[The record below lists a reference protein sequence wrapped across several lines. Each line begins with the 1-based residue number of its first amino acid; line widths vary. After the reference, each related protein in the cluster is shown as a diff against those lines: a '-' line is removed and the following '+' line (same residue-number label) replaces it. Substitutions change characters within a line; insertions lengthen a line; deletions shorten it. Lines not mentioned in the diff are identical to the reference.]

1 MNNNDQIKELTLSY
15 FNGNQMLTDIWL
27 SKYVLKDREGKYL
40 EDTPDQRF
48 KTIAKEVA
56 RVESNA
62 KYTEDDFYGLLKDFG
77 YFIPGGSILYGIGNT
92 YYATSLGNCFVI
104 GNKVDSYGSI
114 CTTDQEQIQLM
125 KRRGGV
131 GHDLSHLRPKGA
143 GVNGCASTSTGAFS
157 FMERYSNS
165 TREVAQEGRRGAL
178 MLTAHI
184 NHPDIEDFI
193 QAKDDLSK
201 ITGANISVKVTDEF
215 MQAVESN
222 SDYILRFPIDANIDS
237 INIEELEYN
246 LTTVKNLKDDSK
258 IYVKRVK
265 AKELWSKI
273 VHQAWKNG
281 EPGVLYWDTILR
293 ESPADCYKDHG
304 FSTISTNPCGEI
316 TLSPYSSCILGHH
329 NLYSYI
335 ENGEFNTSKFVKNI
349 HLATRLMD
357 NIITLESE
365 KIKHIISLVETSYED
380 EFIKATELRLWNKV
394 LTQLLK
400 GRRIGIGI
408 VGLADTVASLGMR
421 YSSEEANAFCIK
433 IQKLLAIE
441 TYKASIELAKEK
453 GCFPIW
459 NESCEQNNVFL
470 NRIKKHLSEQD
481 LENYRNY
488 GRRNIGC
495 LTIAPTGTIS
505 QFANKIGVSSG
516 MEPVFETF
524 YQRRRKINSNDAI
537 QKVDYIDAQ
546 GDKWQWYN
554 IIHPIFLKWIREV
567 EKDETPVDLF
577 TQDRLKELHAK
588 SPYNLSTANEIDT
601 MSKVRLQ
608 GGLQEYVD
616 HSISVTHNLPNSTTE
631 EQVNDLYLSA
641 WKNKCKGVT
650 IFRDGSRQGV
660 LVRDKSQFENHF
672 DYKDAQKRPE
682 ILDCEI
688 HSLTALK
695 EKWYIIVGLLE
706 NKPYEIF
713 AVKKDKLSKIRSNEN
728 LLKGKIVKRK
738 KKVYDLIVSTNDKLE
753 VIKDIVSLME
763 NDDDRSD
770 TKQFSLELRHRI
782 NPKYIVETIN
792 KQPKDITSFEKA
804 IARVLKKYIP
814 DGERSGEVC
823 PYCGGTMIYTGGCA
837 ICKDCGQSRCS

>member
-1 MNNNDQIKELTLSY
+1 MNNDQVKQATLSY

-27 SKYVLKDREGKYL
+27 SKYVLKDRDGNYL
-40 EDTPDQRF
+40 EETPDERF
-48 KTIAKEVA
+48 KAIAKEMA
-56 RVESNA
+56 RVETNESYN
-62 KYTEDDFYGLLKDFG
+62 EEVFYNLIKDFH
-77 YFIPGGSILYGIGNT
+77 YFIPGGSILYGVGNN

-104 GNKVDSYGSI
+104 GNNTDSYGSI
-114 CTTDQEQIQLM
+114 CTIDQEQIQIM

-193 QAKDDLSK
+193 LAKDDLTK

-215 MQAVESN
+215 MKAVESDC
-222 SDYILRFPIDANIDS
+222 DYLLRFPIDTNVSNLHPADFSYNVTTL
-237 INIEELEYN
+237 IND
-246 LTTVKNLKDDSK
+246 KDKK
-258 IYVKRVK
+258 IYIKRVK

-281 EPGVLYWDTILR
+281 EPGVLFWDTILK
-293 ESPADCYKDHG
+293 ESTADCYQNEG
-304 FSTISTNPCGEI
+304 FKTISTNPCGEI

-329 NLYSYI
+329 NLYAYM
-335 ENGEFNTSKFVKNI
+335 ENGRFNYNKFVANI
-349 HLATRLMD
+349 YVATRFMD

-365 KIKHIISLVETSYED
+365 KIRHIIELVENSYED
-380 EFIKATELRLWNKV
+380 DSIKSIELNLWKKV

-400 GRRIGIGI
+400 SRRVGIGI
-408 VGLADTVASLGMR
+408 LGLADVIASLGMR
-421 YSSEEANAFCIK
+421 YGSKEANDFSIHL
-433 IQKLLAIE
+433 QRTLACE
-441 TYKASIELAKEK
+441 TYRASVYLAKEK

-459 NESCEQNNVFL
+459 NEEAEKRNPFI
-470 NRIKKHLSEQD
+470 NRIKRFLSEDD
-481 LENYRNY
+481 LNAYSEY

-505 QFANKIGVSSG
+505 QFADRIGVSSG

-524 YQRRRKINSNDAI
+524 YQRRRKINSNDNN
-537 QKVDYIDAQ
+537 QRVDFTDAQ

-554 IIHPIFLKWIREV
+554 VVHPVFLKWIREIK
-567 EKDETPVDLF
+567 KDDTPVELF
-577 TQDRLKELHAK
+577 TKEQLESYHRD
-588 SPYNLSTANEIDT
+588 SPYNKATANEIDVLG
-601 MSKVRLQ
+601 KVELQ
-608 GGLQEYVD
+608 GGLQKWVD

-631 EQVNDLYLSA
+631 EEVNALYLSA
-641 WKNKCKGVT
+641 WKHKCKGTT

-660 LVRDKSQFENHF
+660 LVRDKSNFENHF

-688 HSLTALK
+688 HTLTALK
-695 EKWYIIVGLLE
+695 EKWCIIVGLLE
-706 NKPYEIF
+706 DKPYEVF
-713 AVKKDKLSKIRSNEN
+713 AVKEDKIPQLKGCDR
-728 LLKGKIVKRK
+728 LLKGKIMKRK
-738 KKVYDLIVSTNDKLE
+738 KKVYDLSIPINDKLE
-753 VIKDIVSLME
+753 IIKDIVSLME
-763 NDDDRSD
+763 NNDDRSD
-770 TKQFSLELRHRI
+770 TKQYSLELRHRI
-782 NPKYIVETIN
+782 NPKFIVETIN

-814 DGERSGEVC
+814 DGEQSNVTC
-823 PYCGGTMIYTGGCA
+823 PYCGGTMIYTGGCEV
-837 ICKDCGQSRCS
+837 CKDCGQSRCG

>member
-1 MNNNDQIKELTLSY
+1 MTNDQIKKSTLSY

-27 SKYVLKDREGKYL
+27 SKYVLKDREGNYL
-40 EDTPDQRF
+40 EETPDQRF
-48 KTIAKEVA
+48 RAIAKEMA
-56 RVESNA
+56 RVETNE
-62 KYTEDDFYGLLKDFG
+62 KYTEEIFYNLLKDFH
-77 YFIPGGSILYGIGNT
+77 YFIPGGSILYGVGND

-104 GNKVDSYGSI
+104 GNKIDSYGSI
-114 CTTDQEQIQLM
+114 CTIDQEQIQLM

-193 QAKDDLSK
+193 LAKDDLTK
-201 ITGANISVKVTDEF
+201 ITGANISVKVTNAF
-215 MQAVESN
+215 MRAVELD
-222 SDYILRFPIDANIDS
+222 SDYYLRFPIDADLSLVNLE
-237 INIEELEYN
+237 NLEYN
-246 LTTVKNLKDDSK
+246 TTVVRHISSQK
-258 IYVKRVK
+258 IYVKKVR

-281 EPGVLYWDTILR
+281 EPGVLFWDNILN
-293 ESPADCYKDHG
+293 ESTADCYTHEG

-329 NLYSYI
+329 NLYSYV
-335 ENGEFNTSKFVKNI
+335 ENGSFRYDKFIANI
-349 HLATRLMD
+349 HLATRFMD
-357 NIITLESE
+357 NIVTLESE
-365 KIKHIISLVETSYED
+365 KIKHIISLIETSYED
-380 EFIKATELRLWNKV
+380 ESIRDIELKLWNKV

-408 VGLADTVASLGMR
+408 VGLADVLASLDMR
-421 YSSEEANAFCIK
+421 YGSEEANEFCINLQR
-433 IQKLLAIE
+433 ILATETYRTSILLAE
-441 TYKASIELAKEK
+441 EK

-459 NESCEQNNVFL
+459 NKIVEDNNPFIS
-470 NRIKKHLSEQD
+470 RIKKLLSTKD
-481 LENYRNY
+481 LCTYYDY

-505 QFANKIGVSSG
+505 QFADKIGVSSG

-524 YQRRRKINSNDAI
+524 YQRRRKINANDAI
-537 QKVDYIDAQ
+537 QKVDFVDAQ

-554 IIHPIFLKWIREV
+554 VIHPNFLKWIREV
-567 EKDETPVDLF
+567 KKDETPVDLF
-577 TQDRLKELHAK
+577 TEERLKKLHK
-588 SPYNLSTANEIDT
+588 ESPYYLSTANEIDT
-601 MSKVRLQ
+601 LSKVKLQ
-608 GGLQEYVD
+608 GGLQQYVD

-631 EQVNDLYLSA
+631 EQVNSLYMSA
-641 WKNKCKGVT
+641 WKNRCKGTT

-713 AVKKDKLSKIRSNEN
+713 AIKKDKLSEIRSSDN

-738 KKVYDLIVSTNDKLE
+738 KKVYDLIISINDKLE

-814 DGERSGEVC
+814 DGEQSNETC
-823 PYCGGTMIYTGGCA
+823 PHCGGTMIYTGGCA
-837 ICKDCGQSRCS
+837 TCKDCGQSRCS